1 MLYNT
6 YVNDVLSMTLV
17 AERFLVVPSIFDRY
31 FGVMFYWS
39 MLTYLQKD
47 FGLFFIVA
55 WFVAIKTYLCF
66 EN

>member
-47 FGLFFIVA
+47 
-55 WFVAIKTYLCF
+55 
-66 EN
+66 